1 MRRVAV
7 LRIIEQRD
15 AVIRLGEIGEAM
27 AADLIAGGVPGCV
40 AVSRAAG
47 HAVQR
52 LVGRLVAVNRQR
64 EAGLQVGLPLM
75 PGDTSG
81 NVESSRTG
89 QQAVRLFD
97 V

>member
-1 MRRVAV
+1 MRGIAV
-7 LRIIEQRD
+7 LGVIEQRD

-27 AADLIAGGVPGCV
+27 AANLIAGGVPGCV
-40 AVSRAAG
+40 AVGWAAG

-52 LVGRLVAVNRQR
+52 LVRRLVAVHRQR
-64 EAGLQVGLPLM
+64 EASLQVGLPLV
-75 PGDTSG
+75 PVDTSG
-81 NVESSRTG
+81 NVTSSRTG